1 MLAAVYRGKG
11 DLRVEEI
18 PVPEILP
25 GELLVRVE
33 ACGVCPTDI
42 KKIEKGLLPGPRV
55 FGHETA
61 GVVARTGAGVARFRE
76 GDRVALHHHIPCG
89 ACFYCRHEAYAQ
101 CETYQKNGTT
111 AGFEPSGGGFAEYV
125 RAMDWIVERGAI
137 RVPEGVL
144 AEEAAFVEPVNTCLK
159 CVRKAGVAKGQTVLV
174 VGQGPIGL
182 LLMQLARWAGAS
194 VLTSDTLPD
203 RIEASQRLG
212 AAAALDASND
222 VVREVRGMTGG
233 RGADVTLLAAVG
245 EAAFQQALDATRPGG
260 TLMVFS
266 ATSPGETAVVDL
278 GMLTASEKQIL
289 TSYSAS
295 VDVQDLA
302 AQLVFGREVRVRE
315 LITHRVP
322 LAETPRAVALA
333 SRPAPGVLKV
343 VVEMT
348 LSGAS
353 RSGCGLP
360 SSMAARTC
368 ASRRSRSRASSPA
381 TC

>member
-1 MLAAVYRGKG
+1 VLAAVYRGKG

-61 GVVARTGAGVARFRE
+61 GIVARTGAGVTRFRE
-76 GDRVALHHHIPCG
+76 GDRVALHHHVPCG
-89 ACFYCRHEAYAQ
+89 ACFYCVQRAHAQ
-101 CETYQKNGTT
+101 CETYKKNGTT
-111 AGFEPSGGGFAEYV
+111 AGFEPAGGGFAEYV
-125 RAMDWIVERGAI
+125 RAMDWIVERGTIA
-137 RVPEGVL
+137 VPPGVH
-144 AEEAAFVEPVNTCLK
+144 AEQAAFVEPVNTCLK
-159 CVRKAGVAKGQTVLV
+159 CVRRAGVTRGQTALV

-203 RIEASQRLG
+203 RLEASRRLG
-212 AAAALDASND
+212 AAGTLDARGD
-222 VVREVRGMTGG
+222 VVREVRAMTSG

-245 EAAFQQALDATRPGG
+245 EAAFQQAIDATRPGG
-260 TLMVFS
+260 NVMVFS
-266 ATSPGETAVVDL
+266 ATSPGESAVLDL
-278 GMLTASEKQIL
+278 GRLAVAEKQLL

-295 VDVQDLA
+295 VEVQDLA
-302 AQLVFGREVRVRE
+302 AQLVFGRELRVRE
-315 LITHRVP
+315 LITHRLP
-322 LAETPRAVALA
+322 LADAARALELA

-343 VVEMT
+343 VVEM
-348 LSGAS
+348 
-353 RSGCGLP
+353 
-360 SSMAARTC
+360 AA
-368 ASRRSRSRASSPA
+368 P
-381 TC
+381 